1 MSRIANGL
9 ALAVALALVPSTSN
23 AAGMYF
29 TDRGVRPMGR
39 AGAFVAGADDLG
51 AIWYNPGGLSDAGS
65 SLLVDFSVLRFH
77 SRYDRE
83 LLVADAADTLQTVR
97 SPRVEGSSE
106 ILPLPTLAGA
116 YSRGRLSLAAG
127 LYSPYLALPSYAP
140 TVGGQPSPAR
150 YTLGSFAGSRVGLPG
165 AWLAYRPADWL
176 SAGLGVQALVGTLE
190 STLTFSVSPQDRLIG
205 APEQP
210 DYDAASKVTMGTM
223 VAPSVS
229 GGLVLTPHPRLRI
242 GFSGQTPTHVD
253 TDARITV
260 RLPQSAIFDRAN
272 VRGDRARV
280 TFDLPGIV
288 RAGVEVRPTRRL
300 RVEAT
305 WVRELWSVHDAI
317 RATPQGI
324 TLDGLVGAPPS
335 LALPKIDT
343 PRNFQDASS
352 YRLGGEYS
360 FEILRRAIDVRAGLG
375 YEESAVPR
383 AYLSLSSMDFDK
395 TTLTV
400 GGSVHVGDGFRLDVL
415 YGHVLVADAYV
426 PAADARI
433 PRVSALA
440 GNAPLEAVNGGHYG
454 ADSDLVGLGM
464 EYQFR

>member
-1 MSRIANGL
+1 MKRPAALL
-9 ALAVALALVPSTSN
+9 ALALLGAPGTSD

-65 SLLVDFSVLRFH
+65 SLLVDFSVLRFQ

-83 LLVADAADTLQTVR
+83 LLIADAADTLQTVR

-116 YSRGRLSLAAG
+116 YSRGKLSVAAG
-127 LYSPYLALPSYAP
+127 LYSPYLALPRYAP

-165 AWLAYRPADWL
+165 VWVAYRPTDWI
-176 SAGLGVQALVGTLE
+176 SGGLGVQALVGTLE

-229 GGLVLTPHPRLRI
+229 GGVVITPHPKLRL
-242 GFSGQTPTHVD
+242 GVSGQTPTHVD

-260 RLPQSAIFDRAN
+260 RLPQSAVFDRAS
-272 VRGDRARV
+272 VHGDRARV
-280 TFDLPGIV
+280 TFDLPGIL
-288 RAGVEVRPTRRL
+288 RAGVEVRPIRRL

-305 WVRELWSVHDAI
+305 YVRELWSVHDAI
-317 RATPQGI
+317 RASPQGI

-360 FEILRRAIDVRAGLG
+360 FDVLRRAVDVRAGLG

-395 TTLTV
+395 TTLTL
-400 GGSVHVGDGFRLDVL
+400 GASVHLDGFRFDVL
-415 YGHVLVADAYV
+415 YGHVMVADAYV
-426 PAADARI
+426 APADARI

-440 GNAPLEAVNGGHYG
+440 GNAPLEAVNGGHYA

>member
-1 MSRIANGL
+1 MSARRGSIAAALL
-9 ALAVALALVPSTSN
+9 ALLSWPTSSE

-39 AGAFVAGADDLG
+39 GGAFVAGADDLG
-51 AIWYNPGGLSDAGS
+51 AIWYNPGGLPEASS
-65 SLLVDFSVLRFH
+65 SLLVDFSVLGFR

-83 LLVADAADTLQTVR
+83 LLIADAGGTRQTVR
-97 SPRVEGSSE
+97 SPRVEGNSD
-106 ILPLPTLAGA
+106 ILPLPTIAA
-116 YSRGRLSLAAG
+116 SYARGNLSLAAG
-127 LYSPYLALPSYAP
+127 LYSPYLAMPSYAP
-140 TVGGQPSPAR
+140 TAGGQPSPAR
-150 YTLGSFAGSRVGLPG
+150 YSLGSFAGSRVGLPG
-165 AWLAYRPADWL
+165 VWVAYRATDWL
-176 SAGLGVQALVGTLE
+176 SGGLGVQALVGTLE
-190 STLTFSVSPQDRLIG
+190 STLTFSVSPPDRLIG

-210 DYDAASKVTMGTM
+210 DYDASSKVSMGTI

-229 GGLVLTPHPRLRI
+229 GGVVLQPHHAVRVGL
-242 GFSGQTPTHVD
+242 SGQTPTRVD

-260 RLPQSAIFDRAN
+260 RLPTSPLFDGAS

-280 TFDLPGIV
+280 TFDLPAIV

-305 WVRELWSVHDAI
+305 YVRELWSVHDAI

-324 TLDGLVGAPPS
+324 TLDGLVGGPPS
-335 LALPKIDT
+335 LALPAINT

-360 FEILRRAIDVRAGLG
+360 FELWRRAVDLRAGVG

-395 TTLTV
+395 TTLTL
-400 GGSVHVGDGFRLDVL
+400 GGSLHLGGFRVDLL
-415 YGHVLVADAYV
+415 YGHVVAADAYV
-426 PAADARI
+426 APAEARV

-440 GNAPLEAVNGGHYG
+440 GNAPLEAVNGGRYA
-454 ADSDLVGLGM
+454 ADSDLIGLGM
-464 EYQFR
+464 EVQFH